1 MVGSVERAIHVLEI
15 LAKQPSVG
23 VSANV
28 QLVASSSV
36 FPYAS
41 ELGTGVSEVALSG
54 APELAASGGFVKV
67 PDAPGLGV
75 EAPRGFFDQADV
87 VRASVMA

>member
-41 ELGTGVSEVALSG
+41 ELGTGISDVALPG
-54 APELAASGGFVKV
+54 ASALVASGGFLTV
-67 PDAPGLGV
+67 PEAPGFGV
-75 EAPRGFFDQADV
+75 DTPRGFFDQADV
-87 VRASVMA
+87 VRRSVMA